1 MKKNILSLII
11 LSVLFV
17 SVSCKKEVKSEDKK
31 APENSYTLDS
41 KSAKIGWTAYKTTDK
56 LAVKGEFTDLNLKIG
71 KSTSNPIELINS
83 TEFNIP
89 VSSIFTNNDDRDS
102 KLKQFF
108 FGAMKNT
115 TALTG
120 KLHINEDKTGTLTV
134 TMNGISNEVPITYT
148 LENNEFIL
156 TGTMDLNN
164 WDGQE
169 AIASINK
176 ACFDLHKGADGVSKT
191 WDDVQIDASI
201 NLIKK

>member
-1 MKKNILSLII
+1 MKKNILSLTI
-11 LSVLFV
+11 LFV
-17 SVSCKKEVKSEDKK
+17 LLISVSCKKEVKSENNKTS
-31 APENSYTLDS
+31 EFSYTLDS
-41 KSAKIGWTAYKTTDK
+41 KSAKIGWTAYKTTEK
-56 LAVKGEFTDLNLKIG
+56 LAVKGEFKDLNLKIG
-71 KSTSNPIELINS
+71 KDASNAAELINS

-120 KLHINEDKTGTLTV
+120 KLNINEDKTGTLTV
-134 TMNGISNEVPITYT
+134 TMNGVSNEVPITYT
-148 LENNEFIL
+148 LENNVFIL

-191 WDDVQIDASI
+191 WNDVQIDASI
-201 NLIKK
+201 NLVKK